1 MSISIDYT
9 NSYVASHLA
18 GAIRKAVDMG
28 ASVINNSWYLDPPTN
43 LVDQAIQ
50 YAIEEGRNGKGCVL
64 VMCSNNDDYNHLVYP
79 ASHTPQSDIIAVGA
93 ITYNGKRKSKT
104 SIDGQT
110 KWGSNYGSGLDIVAP
125 GVLIYTT
132 DSLNSWA
139 PRNGTSVAAPQ
150 VSATAAEILTINS
163 SLRYDEVD
171 FIIKNTAKK
180 LSGYTYSGTY
190 GWNNQ
195 TGYGLLDMAAAL
207 QMASSTLS
215 GGSSV
220 SISGQSY
227 ISVNNNGYAG
237 TTLSASPYNS
247 SYTYFWTASY
257 YGDCNSWYIW
267 PNGSNADISVY
278 LNPGQSGGTL
288 IATCRVYHNSTF
300 IGSASHYLQINP

>member
-1 MSISIDYT
+1 
-9 NSYVASHLA
+9 
-18 GAIRKAVDMG
+18 
-28 ASVINNSWYLDPPTN
+28 
-43 LVDQAIQ
+43 
-50 YAIEEGRNGKGCVL
+50 
-64 VMCSNNDDYNHLVYP
+64 MCSNNNDYNYLVYP

-110 KWGSNYGSGLDIVAP
+110 NWGSNYGSGLDIVAP
-125 GVLIYTT
+125 GVYIYTT

-150 VSATAAEILTINS
+150 VSATAAEILTINP

-171 FIIKNTAKK
+171 YIIKNTARK

-190 GWNNQ
+190 GWNSQ
-195 TGYGLLDMAAAL
+195 TGYGLLDMKAAL
-207 QMASSTLS
+207 QMATSTLS

-227 ISVNNNGYAG
+227 ITADSNGYAG
-237 TTLSASPYNS
+237 VTLSASPNS
-247 SYTYFWTASY
+247 SSYSYFWTASF
-257 YGDCNSWYIW
+257 YGDCDRWYIW
-267 PNGSNADISVY
+267 PSGANANISVY
-278 LNPGQSGGTL
+278 LNPEQAGGTL
-288 IATCRVYHNSTF
+288 ITTCRIYQNSTF